1 MITPLGRED
10 ISAVSS
16 LTFPAYRFLLEQ
28 AIADNKSEETVIA
41 LVARSA
47 GTPVGLVLARY
58 SVTDGSSPD
67 AEHPQQLALL
77 SVMTD
82 LLWRRCGVAT
92 SLLQALKEEGWRL
105 GFQRLKV
112 GYTTKMES
120 LAAFEHLLASTGWS
134 APQPSMHLSLFRVS
148 DMQKASWQGF
158 ALSRPR
164 GYELFPLSEL
174 RDEES
179 ARLKAGVAAG
189 DIPEGLSPFADE
201 EYLVP
206 ELSVGIRFGKDVVA
220 WMTLIRSPFISDA
233 LCYRSFFVHPAMR
246 TANGFGALVA
256 REAFYLHAASHIR
269 EERPNGVFGT
279 SCNAIKQLNF
289 ARKRLFP
296 YCHEIYESRRTTL
309 LLQKEAMKPMKEAIT
324 L

>member
-1 MITPLGRED
+1 MITPLGKED
-10 ISAVSS
+10 ISTVSS
-16 LTFPAYRFLLEQ
+16 LTFPAYRSLLEQ
-28 AIADNKSEETVIA
+28 SIADNKSEEKIIA

-58 SVTDGSSPD
+58 SVTGGRSPD

-82 LLWRRCGVAT
+82 LLWRWCGVAT
-92 SLLQALKEEGWRL
+92 LLLQALAEEGGRL
-105 GFQRLKV
+105 GHQRLTV

-120 LAAFEHLLASTGWS
+120 LAAFERLLASAGWS

-148 DMQKASWQGF
+148 DMQKASWQVF
-158 ALSRPR
+158 VLSRPQ

-179 ARLKAGVAAG
+179 VRLKAGVAAG

-206 ELSVGIRFGKDVVA
+206 EVSVGVRSGKDVVA

-233 LCYRSFFVHPAMR
+233 LCYRSLFVHPAMR

-269 EERPNGVFGT
+269 KERPNGVFGT
-279 SCNAIKQLNF
+279 SYSATKQLNF

-296 YCHEIYESRRTTL
+296 YCYEIYESRRATL
-309 LLQKEAMKPMKEAIT
+309 LLQNEASTPMKETIT